1 MKYLKLEMKRRY
13 YVDVRNIKRFPEFKE
28 KFGFGERVAVGNLE
42 VVFADCNKVEYLSSI
57 VDDDTQ
63 FQAPRNSIEIFDE
76 FLRVKQQVSESL
88 GGVVYNAVLFSR
100 GLEKLEVSN
109 IKKTSLEN

>member
-1 MKYLKLEMKRRY
+1 VKYLKLKVTKRY

-63 FQAPRNSIEIFDE
+63 FQIP
-76 FLRVKQQVSESL
+76 
-88 GGVVYNAVLFSR
+88 
-100 GLEKLEVSN
+100 
-109 IKKTSLEN
+109 

>member
-1 MKYLKLEMKRRY
+1 MKYLKCEVTRRY
-13 YVDVRNIKRFPEFKE
+13 YVDVRNIKKFPEFKE
-28 KFGFGERVAVGNLE
+28 KFRFGERVAVGDLE

-57 VDDDTQ
+57 VDGDTQ
-63 FQAPRNSIEIFDE
+63 FQATKNSIQIFDE

-100 GLEKLEVSN
+100 GLEKLGVIS
-109 IKKTSLEN
+109 